1 MTGRS
6 VAYFADAPDRLGA
19 RVSSSGTPHR
29 AGADS
34 STPRSSAS
42 SKRARARASGTSLW
56 PRTAGSRTT
65 IATRLG
71 HAPPQKLER
80 LDLDLEEPVV
90 KALRTDD
97 VGRRSPFTE
106 PFELNEQK
114 IQLSVRVGVALY
126 PEDAEDANA
135 LLNGAETALAR
146 AKQSGEAY
154 LRHHASMNAQA
165 AERLSLTS
173 RLRQVVA
180 HRSFQLHYQPKT
192 SLASDCVEGVEALLR
207 WRDESGSFIPP
218 ARFVPMLEAEG
229 LIDEVGHWA
238 IERALEET
246 ESWKA
251 ANGAPLSV
259 AVNVSPVQFRRAEF
273 ARTVLGLVKRPSDRA
288 RLELEIT
295 ESMLMDN
302 VDATIAMLVELR
314 EAGISIQIDDFG
326 TGYSSLRVL
335 SRLPVDALKIDRSFV
350 SQLDSGVHGR
360 TVVQTTISLADAL
373 GLKTIGEGVETK
385 QQLDVLRELGCAS
398 VQGYLV
404 RAPLPAGELREWLAR
419 TGGRLPS
426 ELTQAS
432 RPASEASI

>member
-1 MTGRS
+1 M
-6 VAYFADAPDRLGA
+6 
-19 RVSSSGTPHR
+19 
-29 AGADS
+29 
-34 STPRSSAS
+34 
-42 SKRARARASGTSLW
+42 
-56 PRTAGSRTT
+56 
-65 IATRLG
+65 
-71 HAPPQKLER
+71 
-80 LDLDLEEPVV
+80 
-90 KALRTDD
+90 
-97 VGRRSPFTE
+97 
-106 PFELNEQK
+106 NE
-114 IQLSVRVGVALY
+114 
-126 PEDAEDANA
+126 
-135 LLNGAETALAR
+135 
-146 AKQSGEAY
+146 
-154 LRHHASMNAQA
+154 QA

-207 WRDESGSFIPP
+207 WRDENGTFISPT
-218 ARFVPMLEAEG
+218 RFVPMLEADG

-259 AVNVSPVQFRRAEF
+259 AVNVSPVQFRRADF

-302 VDATIAMLVELR
+302 IDATIAMLVELR

-350 SQLDSGVHGR
+350 SKLDSGAHDR
-360 TVVQTTISLADAL
+360 SVVQTTISLANAL

-385 QQLDVLRELGCAS
+385 RQLEVLRELGCAS

-404 RAPLPAGELREWLAR
+404 RAPLPANELREWLAR
-419 TGGRLPS
+419 TGGRLPP
-426 ELTQAS
+426 ELKDDCRVPHLAREGS
-432 RPASEASI
+432 A